1 MSESYD
7 PKLDSGVPEENDD
20 GVLSEGDES
29 TDSDSPRRAASAE
42 FIVSSE
48 VGAAT
53 ALRDAMDPAHQS
65 LTDAL
70 RLSFRV
76 LQFVILVLIVLFLG
90 SGIITVQ
97 DKESGV
103 LTRWGKIVPYQGRKD
118 LGSGLKHSWWPYPVS
133 EFVLFEVENL
143 TVEIKDTF
151 LPNNI
156 VRSKS
161 IQQLIDTI
169 RESDRFRDG
178 VDGALLTADGDIAH
192 VAVNVSYEIED
203 PVKFV
208 ENIVIDQGDNIVR
221 WATERAM
228 INAVATTTLKELME
242 ITEDVRERIQVG
254 AQLALDEIGCG
265 IRIRQVQMAEPPRPP
280 YTILNTFTELQEAG
294 VMGEQQLQTARNG
307 AEEIRS
313 RTAGADWRTFINLI
327 EQYEDTL
334 DLSDDETA
342 EQLLTAINDWLDNKA
357 AGSVSSIISAANSY
371 QSTIDSTLGNE
382 AKRFASL
389 LPAFRESPE
398 LVIRQLW
405 DEARSNVLSQVTSET
420 YYVPAGL
427 GRMNIILSGLDEIK
441 QKRRDRKLD
450 RRNSQGWIEG
460 LDLMSPYIK
469 QSQDIRMSGPGRQLD
484 IKDGKVI
491 GQGAARDSNSGN

>member
-7 PKLDSGVPEENDD
+7 PKLDSDVPEENDT
-20 GVLSEGDES
+20 GVESEGDDS
-29 TDSDSPRRAASAE
+29 MDSDSPRRAASAE
-42 FIVSSE
+42 FIVKSE

-76 LQFVILVLIVLFLG
+76 LQFVILILIVLFLG

-103 LTRWGKIVPYQGRKD
+103 LTRWGKIVSYQGRMD

-143 TVEIKDTF
+143 SVEIKDTF
-151 LPNNI
+151 LPNAT
-156 VRSKS
+156 VRGKS
-161 IQQLIDTI
+161 IAQLIDTI

-192 VAVNVSYEIED
+192 VAVNVSYEIDD
-203 PVKFV
+203 PVKYV
-208 ENIVIDQGDNIVR
+208 ENIAIGQGNDIVR
-221 WATERAM
+221 WATERAL
-228 INAVATTTLKELME
+228 INAVAKTTLKDLME
-242 ITEDVRERIQVG
+242 ITEDVRERIQIS
-254 AQLALDEIGCG
+254 AQQTLDEIGCG

-294 VMGEQQLQTARNG
+294 VFGEQQLQTARNG

-313 RTAGADWRTFINLI
+313 RTAGGDWRTFIKLI

-334 DLSDDETA
+334 DLSDDETS
-342 EQLLTAINDWLDNKA
+342 ERLLASINTWLDTKA
-357 AGSVSSIISAANSY
+357 AGSVSSIISAASSY

-389 LPAFRESPE
+389 LPAFRKTPE

-405 DEARSNVLSQVTSET
+405 EEAKSNVLNQPTAET
-420 YYVPAGL
+420 YYVPAML
-427 GRMNIILSGLDEIK
+427 GRINLNLSGLDQIM
-441 QKRRDRKLD
+441 QIRRDMKLN
-450 RRNSQGWIEG
+450 RRNSAGWIEG

-469 QSQDIRMSGPGRQLD
+469 QAQDMRMSGAGRQLD

-491 GQGAARDSNSGN
+491 GQGAARESNSGN